1 MHVKLSKSFTKTSVT
16 SKVIRLFQNIF
27 QFIKVFTGVEKA
39 QAYLSKIMQ
48 IRFVREKS
56 AKMLFSYKCDDEEL
70 HQVEFKNHNS
80 VDRRRKAKRNDVYN
94 KHMP

>member
-1 MHVKLSKSFTKTSVT
+1 
-16 SKVIRLFQNIF
+16 
-27 QFIKVFTGVEKA
+27 
-39 QAYLSKIMQ
+39 MQ

-80 VDRRRKAKRNDVYN
+80 VDRRRKAKRNDVYK